1 MSILWTIL
9 SIVLTVLAV
18 GWMLLRLVMGFNHF
32 LQGGRAVMIFFV
44 AMLFLTVMIFG
55 TAAIYVFGEFC
66 INKGPDDWGSMWHA
80 GYPLSAKYGKFQS
93 ASYTM
98 NAFDKDPN
106 GSGSGTYHVHFEY
119 NGSTGTVLCHYDKT
133 TGKFDHDEIVPDK

>member
-1 MSILWTIL
+1 M
-9 SIVLTVLAV
+9 TVFSLVIPLFVVWMILAV
-18 GWMLLRLVMGFNHF
+18 IWARVIRFTPLPVQFLLGFSFF
-32 LQGGRAVMIFFV
+32 LGTVGAGYLFTEFV
-44 AMLFLTVMIFG
+44 
-55 TAAIYVFGEFC
+55 

-119 NGSTGTVLCHYDKT
+119 NDHTGVILCHYDKP
-133 TGKFDHDEIVPDK
+133 TGKFDHDEIDPDK